1 MVLGEPM
8 TNVGSR
14 RPRCNSDSPRGAGP
28 RSESDS
34 AFSVADYRARYQITD
49 LPGDSMTTETGAIRN
64 FHLACLGLSLFSG
77 LAAYADGLGPAPTPL
92 PEKLEVRLAES
103 AAPAK
108 IRSGAGLYLYRKGEG
123 LVRFR
128 ESKNGFNC

>member
-8 TNVGSR
+8 TNVGNR
-14 RPRCNSDSPRGAGP
+14 RPRCNSDSPSTIP
-28 RSESDS
+28 
-34 AFSVADYRARYQITD
+34 ITD

-103 AAPAK
+103 AAPGEDQ
-108 IRSGAGLYLYRKGEG
+108 IRCRALPVQEG
-123 LVRFR
+123 
-128 ESKNGFNC
+128 